1 MFADQILTVLN
12 ILWYLNGQINYMT
25 KTIQIMVWIFDINEI
40 QDSKVSG
47 IQIQ

>member
-25 KTIQIMVWIFDINEI
+25 KTIQKMVWIFDINEI